1 VSSANLNED
10 NLETADIQ
18 QLEAQLS
25 VEHQIVHV
33 DYLYQ
38 WLMRQVNTNTS
49 GVFVLQAER
58 GMGKSTFCRTID
70 QLSRSEN
77 VRWYSDEL
85 DGWSVF
91 MEEAA
96 IRVWHFN
103 STYYGRKEIYLKGIA
118 DTLLTL

>member
-1 VSSANLNED
+1 
-10 NLETADIQ
+10 
-18 QLEAQLS
+18 
-25 VEHQIVHV
+25 
-33 DYLYQ
+33 
-38 WLMRQVNTNTS
+38 
-49 GVFVLQAER
+49 
-58 GMGKSTFCRTID
+58 MGKSTFCRTID

-85 DGWSVF
+85 DGWSEF

-118 DTLLTL
+118 DNSSHPGSWMRTGWESGQRLID